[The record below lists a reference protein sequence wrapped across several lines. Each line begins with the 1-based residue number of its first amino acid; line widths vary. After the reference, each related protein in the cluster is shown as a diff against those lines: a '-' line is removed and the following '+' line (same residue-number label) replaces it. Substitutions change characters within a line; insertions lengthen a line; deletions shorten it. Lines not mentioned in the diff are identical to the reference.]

1 MKHRTRSRIPAL
13 AAVGIV
19 ALLPWLIGC
28 DQPPASARDAEPLPA
43 KATPLRTAVR
53 VRVAPVV
60 AESIER
66 SGSVSGVVHAFHRAT
81 IAAETAGRVM
91 KRRVEPGDVVDAEQA
106 LIELDATRLRLA
118 VDQAEAILRTREID
132 LAEARRELERGDQL
146 LGDDAISK
154 SRHDAQGFAVDRA
167 KSAESLARVALRTAQ
182 RNLADATVRA
192 PFAGSVEEVRV
203 DVGDLVSPG
212 RPLATLVDLSRAR
225 IHAGVT
231 STEAAGLTPGTP
243 APVVLAE
250 LGGTPVEAEIHSIGR
265 IADPASGTYTVEL
278 WLDSP
283 DGLLR
288 EGMVAQ
294 VRLPVEAGRRN
305 PVVPRAA
312 LVRSEGGMAVF
323 VVDQS
328 GGEARA
334 VARPVRIGRSN
345 AEKVEVLE
353 GVSVGEE
360 VVIDGLFALRDG
372 APVMVE
378 ETSYFGAPSE
388 S

>member
-1 MKHRTRSRIPAL
+1 MSHRTPSRIPAL
-13 AAVGIV
+13 AAAAIV
-19 ALLPWLIGC
+19 ALLASLTGC
-28 DQPPASARDAEPLPA
+28 HEPQASTQAQAQPPAKDS
-43 KATPLRTAVR
+43 PLRTAVR

-60 AESIER
+60 EECIER
-66 SGSVSGVVHAFHRAT
+66 SGTVSGVVNAFHRAT
-81 IAAETAGRVM
+81 IAAETTGRVVT
-91 KRRVEPGDVVDAEQA
+91 RHVEPGDVVDAGQV

-118 VDQAEAILRTREID
+118 VEQAEATLRTREID
-132 LAEARRELERGDQL
+132 LAEARRELGRGNRL
-146 LGDDAISK
+146 LGDDAISQ
-154 SRHDAQGFAVDRA
+154 SRHDAQRFAVDRA
-167 KSAESLARVALRTAQ
+167 ESAESLARIALRTAK

-192 PFAGSVEEVRV
+192 PLAGSVEEVQV
-203 DVGDLVSPG
+203 DVGDHVSPG
-212 RPLATLVDLSRAR
+212 RPLATLVDLSRVR

-231 STEAAGLTPGTP
+231 STEAAGLQPGTP

-250 LGGTPVEAEIHSIGR
+250 LGGTAVEAEIHSVGR
-265 IADPASGTYTVEL
+265 VADPASGTYTVEL

-312 LVRSEGGMAVF
+312 LIRSEAGMTVF

-328 GGEARA
+328 SGEARA

-345 AEKVEVLE
+345 AEKVEVLD

-372 APVMVE
+372 APVLVE
-378 ETSYFGAPSE
+378 KTSYLGAPSE